1 MRELSSPRTESV
13 KIQIIFTY
21 PTYWFR
27 PFAWIIKKRLGTSYS
42 HVAIVAED
50 PLTQVLE
57 VHQSTAKNVGPMS
70 LEFFRTKNRLIKQ
83 RTLELSETEFK
94 KMMTFIRKNQGKGYS
109 EAAAIAST
117 FPLLRSLMIG
127 KDGDHEFIC
136 SEFVVRALQSAGERL
151 DFGHLRRA
159 VDYVDPLVFERI
171 LDTLCRV
178 SDDRCLL

>member
-1 MRELSSPRTESV
+1 MRELSSPRTEAIR
-13 KIQIIFTY
+13 IQVIFTY
-21 PTYWFR
+21 PTKWFR
-27 PFAWIIKKRLGTSYS
+27 PFAWIIKARLGTSYS

-50 PLTQVLE
+50 PFTGVPE

-70 LEFFRTKNRLIKQ
+70 LEYFRTKNKLIKQ
-83 RTLELSETEFK
+83 RELELNEVEFK

-109 EAAAIAST
+109 EAAAIAAT
-117 FPLLRSLMIG
+117 IPILRSLMIG

-136 SEFVVRALQSAGERL
+136 SEFVVRCLQSTEGRM

-159 VDYVDPLVFERI
+159 VDYVDPLVFEGI

-178 SDDRCLL
+178 SDERCLL